1 MEELMREMEKDG
13 LVMEIVAEEWDMFQ
27 RVNNASGRAD
37 CQDNWKTFNIMRSSQ
52 LEAWGLDVLVSYLE
66 DIRQAKAEGV
76 NLLSEKYA
84 YMMENTAPDEFREIQ
99 DRLRPV
105 EEEKKLMVKRIV
117 KQHVEWMDE
126 MVEKYPGVAGRGR
139 PVHAAQDSPYA
150 VSFETY
156 LGGELYTYS
165 VGTLEKYYQ
174 YVRKLQEEGKN
185 IDEMILL
192 NTAKH
197 YGYSSLEEAERQIK
211 G

>member
-1 MEELMREMEKDG
+1 MEEWIRDMEKDA
-13 LVMEIVAEEWDMFQ
+13 LVTEIVAEEWDMFQ
-27 RVNNASGRAD
+27 RVNNAQGRAE
-37 CQDNWKTFNIMRSSQ
+37 CQDNWKTFNIMRASQ
-52 LEAWGLDVLVSYLE
+52 LEAWGGDALSSYLD

-99 DRLRPV
+99 DRLQPV
-105 EEEKKLMVKRIV
+105 EEEKRLMVKRIV

-126 MVEKYPGVAGRGR
+126 MVKKYPGVAGRGR
-139 PVHAAQDSPYA
+139 PVHASLDSPYG

-165 VGTLEKYYQ
+165 VRTLEKYYQ
-174 YVRKLQEEGKN
+174 YALKLQEEGKN
-185 IDEMILL
+185 INEMILL

-197 YGYSSLEEAERQIK
+197 YGYSSLEEAEREIK